1 MRRREA
7 ARLRFR
13 DPEPTRTPGND
24 RRPAPRWRVVAVA
37 AGLFV
42 AACADRTPPASGA
55 PCAATGG
62 WVEPGPGRTVGEKAV
77 LEEAARARIVL
88 LGEVHDDPAHHDWQ
102 LDLVSA
108 LHRQNRPLVIGVE
121 ALPRSAQAELDRWV
135 AGELGE
141 AEFLAATRWS
151 ETWGHDPKLYFPLFR
166 FARDHRIPM
175 LAMNVDRRL
184 VSRVAREGWAGVP
197 ADERQGVGDPAPP
210 AAAYRRS
217 LTQAFSGHAEAV
229 GRQDGAAAARLE
241 RFIEAQLTWDRAMA
255 EAVAGAAAARPDAT
269 IVGIAGRGHVEH
281 GWGIPDQLRDLGA
294 TPMVLLPVSADEACA
309 DAGLADAVFVLPAR
323 YPR

>member
-1 MRRREA
+1 M
-7 ARLRFR
+7 
-13 DPEPTRTPGND
+13 G
-24 RRPAPRWRVVAVA
+24 
-37 AGLFV
+37 
-42 AACADRTPPASGA
+42 S
-55 PCAATGG
+55 
-62 WVEPGPGRTVGEKAV
+62 WVEPGPRRIVGEMAV
-77 LEEAARARIVL
+77 LKEAVGARIVL

-102 LDLVSA
+102 VDVVSA

-121 ALPRSAQAELDRWV
+121 ALPRSAQTDLDRWV

-151 ETWGHDPKLYFPLFR
+151 ETWGHDPELYLPLFR

-210 AAAYRRS
+210 AEAYRRS
-217 LTQAFSGHAEAV
+217 LTQAFAGHAEAV
-229 GRQDGAAAARLE
+229 GRRDGAAATRLE

-255 EAVAGAAAARPDAT
+255 EAVAGAAAARPEAT

-294 TPMVLLPVSADEACA
+294 TPKVLLPVSADEACA

-323 YPR
+323 YLR